1 MLLRVILS
9 PNDIRRLTIEERPP
23 TVEKLYEILRNKLG
37 IRGSFSVQFED
48 PDFGNALCNLQ
59 DIQELPAD
67 RATLKVL
74 LTADSGEGSDST
86 LDTGSLSTHSI
97 GTVDLAE
104 WPDPYPIPQ
113 FSYDTELKLM
123 KANAQYAKAGYLLEV
138 NKGMK
143 SDILDCLADGMCK
156 ITPYPE
162 SHHYEIVARALV
174 DKHPSLRDPG
184 SAAGWY
190 SWVHS
195 LKYKVGNFRRDLAV
209 AGLPEVVVNKRK
221 GGEAKRKVKKSK
233 KGEVHFCPEQGDSV
247 EVTEENRM
255 KMEREMLK
263 TIPDRDMVDELMV
276 STFAQRRREIVGD
289 EPLLREI
296 RNRWP
301 ALLQERQIRAEFERV
316 TAQELLPSFLNG
328 LDALVPR
335 LLELYKSSSKSG
347 RCRSLG
353 AILTSLEKDNT
364 NERKRTAVLLGLPL
378 YLKEDSSNVFR
389 LCDAHYDHLDE
400 ALKGME
406 LGLLIAY
413 EEEQDAVPHQVFDVA
428 VVVWKKA

>member
-1 MLLRVILS
+1 
-9 PNDIRRLTIEERPP
+9 
-23 TVEKLYEILRNKLG
+23 
-37 IRGSFSVQFED
+37 
-48 PDFGNALCNLQ
+48 
-59 DIQELPAD
+59 
-67 RATLKVL
+67 
-74 LTADSGEGSDST
+74 
-86 LDTGSLSTHSI
+86 
-97 GTVDLAE
+97 
-104 WPDPYPIPQ
+104 
-113 FSYDTELKLM
+113 
-123 KANAQYAKAGYLLEV
+123 
-138 NKGMK
+138 
-143 SDILDCLADGMCK
+143 
-156 ITPYPE
+156 
-162 SHHYEIVARALV
+162 
-174 DKHPSLRDPG
+174 
-184 SAAGWY
+184 
-190 SWVHS
+190 
-195 LKYKVGNFRRDLAV
+195 
-209 AGLPEVVVNKRK
+209 
-221 GGEAKRKVKKSK
+221 
-233 KGEVHFCPEQGDSV
+233 
-247 EVTEENRM
+247 
-255 KMEREMLK
+255 MEREMLK

-316 TAQELLPSFLNG
+316 TAQELLPSFLDG

-428 VVVWKKA
+428 VVVEESIVIHHEKSVACGVAMLMGIIIML